1 MHCSAAKQTTKTT
14 ARIRRDLG
22 VCCESIV
29 IIWNVFMLVSLILPF
44 LCLSYSAIIAEILC
58 SFNEDLVK
66 IDS

>member
-1 MHCSAAKQTTKTT
+1 MAAKQTTKTT

-44 LCLSYSAIIAEILC
+44 FLSVIQCYYSRNPVQ
-58 SFNEDLVK
+58 FQ
-66 IDS
+66 

>member
-1 MHCSAAKQTTKTT
+1 MQTTKTT
-14 ARIRRDLG
+14 ARIRLDLG
-22 VCCESIV
+22 VRCESIV